1 MPSPGHPHRVRRP
14 LSQAAA
20 GDQLQKPCQRKKLIF
35 INDLSESGA
44 PLSGQKAPSRR
55 HNPANNSYRQ
65 RRGKYPL
72 TIPA

>member
-20 GDQLQKPCQRKKLIF
+20 GAELQKPCQRLKLIF
-35 INDLSESGA
+35 INDLIQIGR
-44 PLSGQKAPSRR
+44 PLGGQKAPLRR
-55 HNPANNSYRQ
+55 HNPANNSCRGG
-65 RRGKYPL
+65 RGKYPL

>member
-1 MPSPGHPHRVRRP
+1 MPSPGHHHRVRRP

-20 GDQLQKPCQRKKLIF
+20 GAGLQKPCQRREFTIINVLALIG
-35 INDLSESGA
+35 GA
-44 PLSGQKAPSRR
+44 PGRAESATAA
-55 HNPANNSYRQ
+55 HNPANNSCRQ